1 MMNRRSLRRRI
12 AAVLLCVGITAVAM
26 AATVVVGSASGE
38 VPTKAPSQVDA
49 PPPPG
54 SGVVVIVGAP
64 DDEPLPVTPDA
75 SQPVGPR
82 SLT

>member
-1 MMNRRSLRRRI
+1 MNRRSTRHRI

-26 AATVVVGSASGE
+26 AATVVGSASGE
-38 VPTKAPSQVDA
+38 VPTKAPSQVGT

-54 SGVVVIVGAP
+54 SGVVVVVEEPIVEAP
-64 DDEPLPVTPDA
+64 QVPPPAQL
-75 SQPVGPR
+75 VGPR